1 MSEYRNVLL
10 TDEDTIKTFSNI
22 SDNIDGQYISPS
34 IYMAQRQDLE
44 ETCGTELV
52 RKLQTLI
59 GTGEINLIENE
70 DYKELL
76 DEYISDY
83 LTYATIVKLIP
94 ILSFKINNMGGM
106 RTEDEKAYGL
116 SYDEVWGLK
125 SYYSHQADYFKYR
138 LQRFLI
144 ANYAKFPEL
153 VTYKSIADLQ
163 TNLYSAA
170 GCDVWLGGC
179 RGSKTNYNKPTL
191 KDKYDFPSSDNT
203 KNNK

>member
-1 MSEYRNVLL
+1 
-10 TDEDTIKTFSNI
+10 
-22 SDNIDGQYISPS
+22 
-34 IYMAQRQDLE
+34 MAQRQDLE

-76 DEYISDY
+76 DEYITDY

-163 TNLYSAA
+163 VNLYSSAS
-170 GCDVWLGGC
+170 VPIWLGGC
-179 RGSKTNYNKPTL
+179 RGGKTNYTKPSL
-191 KDKYDFPSSDNT
+191 KEIYNFPSSDN
-203 KNNK
+203 NKKKK